1 MRFSTAVY
9 LALVTI
15 TSQVAATPV
24 PRKCTNAN
32 PCVTR
37 VVVQPKQV
45 NAGMIWFP
53 GSPGSGQVIKDA
65 IGKITG

>member
-1 MRFSTAVY
+1 MRFSTAVC
-9 LALVTI
+9 LALATVTA
-15 TSQVAATPV
+15 QVAATPV

-32 PCVTR
+32 PCVSR
-37 VVVQPKQV
+37 IEVKKV

-65 IGKITG
+65 VGKIIG